1 MFLLPLPQK
10 IIDMKAKDLIGRQA
24 EIQRLTNYLGSDKAE
39 FLVIYGRRRVGKTF
53 LIKQFFN
60 EKFTFYLSGAE
71 NASKQEQLFNFS
83 AALNEYSGEK
93 YPLVDSWQKAF
104 VQLKEYLKNLKTKGK
119 KVIFIDEMPWLD
131 NAKSGFLS
139 AFEYFWNTF
148 ASSKKDIFLVVCA
161 SSTAWIVNKIFKNRG
176 GLHNR
181 VTCQIAL
188 QPFTLNETEQF
199 LKAKKIKLSRLQIAE
214 CYMIIGGIPYY
225 LEQLEKQY
233 SLEQNID
240 NLFFK
245 KNGILRDEF
254 SKIYHS
260 LFKSPEKY
268 MQIIEIL
275 AQKRKGL
282 LREEIVKLSKIPDG
296 GGLTTILEEL
306 EQCGFISI
314 NNHFSTPKSNKLFQ
328 LSDFYSMFY
337 IHFIKN
343 RNITDSKFWSNTINT
358 PLHNTWTGFAFELL
372 CLKHIEQIR
381 RKLGISGVI
390 TYTFSWKSKKEENN
404 DAQIDLIIDRADNVI
419 NICEIKFSRKEFSI
433 TKEYNRKLQNQIWT
447 FAEES
452 HTKKALHTILITT
465 CGVKHNAYW
474 NNVQSE
480 VSLGDLFGD

>member
-1 MFLLPLPQK
+1 MKTTK
-10 IIDMKAKDLIGRQA
+10 IIGREY
-24 EIQRLTNYLGSDKAE
+24 EIQQLTTFLSSDKAE
-39 FLVIYGRRRVGKTF
+39 FLVVYGRRRVGKTF

-60 EKFTFYLSGAE
+60 QKFTFYFSGAE
-71 NASKQEQLFNFS
+71 NASRQEQLFNF
-83 AALNEYSGEK
+83 ATALNEYSGK
-93 YPLVDSWQKAF
+93 QHPLVDSWQKAF
-104 VQLKEYLKNLKTKGK
+104 VQLKEYLQNVKTKGK

-139 AFEYFWNTF
+139 AFEYFWNTY
-148 ASSKKDIFLVVCA
+148 ASAEKDIFLVVCG
-161 SSTAWIVNKIFKNRG
+161 SSTSWIVNKIFKNRG

-181 VTCQIAL
+181 VTRQISL
-188 QPFTLNETEQF
+188 QPFTLAETEQF
-199 LKAKKIKLSRLQIAE
+199 LKAKKIKMSRLQIAE
-214 CYMIIGGIPYY
+214 CYMIMGGIPYY

-254 SKIYHS
+254 SRIYHS

-275 AQKRKGL
+275 SQKRKGL

-314 NNHFSTPKSNKLFQ
+314 NNNFSTPKINKLFQ
-328 LSDFYSMFY
+328 LTDFYSLFY

-343 RNITDSKFWSNTINT
+343 RNISDSKFWSNTINT
-358 PLHNTWTGFAFELL
+358 PLHNSWTGFAFELL

-381 RKLGISGVI
+381 RKLGIGGVI
-390 TYTFSWKSKKEENN
+390 TYTFSWKSKKEENDN
-404 DAQIDLIIDRADNVI
+404 VQIDLIIDRADNVI
-419 NICEIKFSRKEFSI
+419 NICEMKFSRKEFVI
-433 TKEYNRKLQNQIWT
+433 TKEYDKELQNKIWT
-447 FAEES
+447 FAEET
-452 HTKKALHTILITT
+452 HTKKALHTTLLTT
-465 CGVKHNAYW
+465 YGVKRNAYW
-474 NNVQSE
+474 NNIQSE
-480 VSLGDLFGD
+480 VGLDDLFL